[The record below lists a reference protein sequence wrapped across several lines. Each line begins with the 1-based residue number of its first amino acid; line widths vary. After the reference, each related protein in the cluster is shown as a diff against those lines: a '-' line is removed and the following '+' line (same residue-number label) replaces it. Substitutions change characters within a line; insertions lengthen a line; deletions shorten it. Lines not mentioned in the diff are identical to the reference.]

1 MKYTPKFFYGN
12 LPAWKRKKD
21 PILSRLF
28 YRPVSFLT
36 ASIFSNLGIGS
47 NTVSYYSAIIA
58 IIACLLF
65 LPNSFSLNLAGAILI
80 NIWLLLDCTDGN
92 MARSVK
98 KQLFG
103 EFADGISSYI
113 LVAMMC
119 TCMGVCAYQREG
131 ILFPAHSVWII
142 VIGALASTSDT
153 LMRLIYQK
161 FNAEYNRH
169 VEQGVLPKLEDKRTY
184 HSQVGSL
191 RVRIESELG
200 VGGILPLAIL
210 LGTIFH
216 FLDVIVIY
224 CLLYYGGSCIT
235 ASFLYIRKAIKISA
249 SYDEEHA
256 NEQY

>member
-1 MKYTPKFFYGN
+1 MKYTPKFFYDN

-21 PILSRLF
+21 PVLSRII
-28 YRPVSFLT
+28 YRPLSFVT
-36 ASIFSNLGIGS
+36 ASLFSNAGIGA
-47 NTVSYYSAIIA
+47 NAVSYASAVLAIA
-58 IIACLLF
+58 ACALF
-65 LPNSFSLNLAGAILI
+65 LPSSLTLNIIGAVLI

-92 MARSVK
+92 MARSVR

-113 LVAMMC
+113 LVALMC
-119 TCMGVCAYQREG
+119 TCMGVSVYHQG
-131 ILFPAHSVWII
+131 GVLVPAGSVWIV
-142 VIGALASTSDT
+142 VIGALASSADT

-161 FNAEYNRH
+161 YNAEYNKH
-169 VEQGVLPKLEDKRTY
+169 VKQGILPELEDKRTD

-200 VGGILPLAIL
+200 IGGILPVAIL

-224 CLLYYGGSCIT
+224 CLLYYGGSCLV
-235 ASFLYIRKAIKISA
+235 ASLMYIRKAIKISK

-256 NEQY
+256 NEQ